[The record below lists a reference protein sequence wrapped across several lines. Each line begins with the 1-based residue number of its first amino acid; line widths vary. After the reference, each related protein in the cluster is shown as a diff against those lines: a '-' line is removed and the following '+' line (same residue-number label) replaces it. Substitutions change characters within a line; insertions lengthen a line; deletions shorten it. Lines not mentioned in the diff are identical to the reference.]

1 MYVEEPKLTEKLADI
16 ERTLKDTT
24 RLQQGALSVFIIFFP
39 IVCISTVLYQW
50 LG

>member
-1 MYVEEPKLTEKLADI
+1 MYVEEPDITKKLTEI
-16 ERTLKDTT
+16 EQTVKDTT

-39 IVCISTVLYQW
+39 IWVVSTVLSQW